1 MSNKMVQLIGVLV
14 LLLGVIQMAG
24 HYPLGPI
31 LVLAGLLTYAI
42 AKVVAWLK

>member
-1 MSNKMVQLIGVLV
+1 MNKKIQLVGVLI

-31 LVLAGLLTYAI
+31 LVLAGSLTYAI